1 MSTNHYF
8 NHIRQFNEQ
17 NLVEDLVIESI
28 KIKGMDVFYLKRTML
43 NKDWLF
49 GEDPRSLFGDVRP
62 IEMYLETANSFEGAG
77 DILSKFGLEVHDNAT
92 FIVSKKRFQKESLM
106 DRPLEGDII
115 YFPLTKGFFEI
126 KFVEHEY
133 PFYQLGKNYVF
144 KLSCELFRYSEE
156 VFNTGEADIDYLV
169 ERIDYRKYLT
179 VTGGTGDFTIGS
191 TVYQY
196 TNGSATA
203 GLSGADGSATIE
215 AYEGSTVSIEDVK
228 GNWLP
233 STSTLD
239 RFVSSGTTAY
249 RKITS
254 ISDTVN
260 ADDYNDNLDIETE
273 GDDTLDISETNPFGE
288 F

>member
-8 NHIRQFNEQ
+8 NHLRQYSEQ

-49 GEDPRSLFGDVRP
+49 GEDPRSLFGDAKP
-62 IEMYLETANSFEGAG
+62 IEMYLETANSFEGSG

-92 FIVSKKRFQKESLM
+92 FIVSKKRFQKETNM

-115 YFPLTKGFFEI
+115 FFPLTKGFFEL

-156 VFNTGEADIDYLV
+156 IFDTGETEIDTIV
-169 ERIDYRKYLT
+169 EAIDYRKYLT
-179 VTGGTGDFTIGS
+179 VTGGVGTFTLG
-191 TVYQY
+191 TDVYQW

-203 GLSGADGSATIE
+203 GLSGADASGIIE
-215 AYEGSTVSIEDVK
+215 SFDGTTVSIENIK
-228 GNWLP
+228 GDWKT
-233 STSTLD
+233 SSSTLT
-239 RFVSSGTTAY
+239 RYVSQGTTAY
-249 RKITS
+249 MEVTA
-254 ISDTVN
+254 ISDTIDSSDDN
-260 ADDYNDNLDIETE
+260 AYIETE
-273 GDDTLDISETNPFGE
+273 ADDVLDFSEDNPFGE